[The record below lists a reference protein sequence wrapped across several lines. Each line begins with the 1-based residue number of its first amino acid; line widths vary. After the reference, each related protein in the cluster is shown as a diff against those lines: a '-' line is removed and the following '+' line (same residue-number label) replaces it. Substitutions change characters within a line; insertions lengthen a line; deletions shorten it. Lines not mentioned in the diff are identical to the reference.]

1 MKQLPFINQ
10 LTRTASGKEA
20 RTMPMHAYFE
30 EIEPR
35 SERRRSVR
43 RALKLGAGSGDQ
55 AATLHDLS
63 LTGALIETSVPML
76 VGQSFEV
83 ELPEA
88 GKIDATIV
96 WNSGEYYGC
105 QFELPIPPS
114 VLSAALLKAAPQPNP
129 DAKRGDP
136 LAELRELSNE
146 VERLAFKMEGAL
158 KRLTR
163 D

>member
-1 MKQLPFINQ
+1 
-10 LTRTASGKEA
+10 
-20 RTMPMHAYFE
+20 MHAHFE
-30 EIEPR
+30 ELEPR
-35 SERRRSVR
+35 SDRRRSIR
-43 RALKLGAGSGDQ
+43 RSLRLGVGGNEQTVAV
-55 AATLHDLS
+55 HDLS

-76 VGQSFEV
+76 VGQTFAV

-105 QFELPIPPS
+105 QFDLPIPPS
-114 VLSAALLKAAPQPNP
+114 VLSAALLKSAPERQSNG
-129 DAKRGDP
+129 AGADP
-136 LAELRELSNE
+136 LAELRELSTE
-146 VERLAFKMEGAL
+146 VERLSLKMESAL